1 MAEQRSIAKLE
12 LEKRRK
18 KISARREKILTER
31 QPSSPAIMVCGGTGC
46 LALASDEV
54 AAAFEKS
61 LSEQGIDARVEL
73 KTTGCPGFC
82 EQGPLVTIHPER
94 IFYTKVKPKDVE
106 EIISRTI
113 LKGEIVDRLLYED
126 PLSGEKIVYET
137 EVPFYKEQTRI
148 LLKESGLIDP
158 RKIDDYLAAG
168 GYKALE
174 KALLEMTPEQVIA
187 EIKESGLRGRGGAGF
202 PTGVKW
208 ELCRNAAGETKY
220 IICNADEGDPG
231 AFQDRGIIEGN
242 PHSILEGMIIGA
254 YAMGASQGFVYI
266 RNEYPLAVELISLA
280 AEQAR
285 EAGLLGEDILG
296 TGFNFDLIIQL
307 GAGAFVCGEETALMA
322 SIEGYS
328 GEPRPRPPYPA
339 ESGLWGMPTNI
350 NNTKTWAWVR
360 HIINNGADWFAQMGT
375 EKSKGT
381 TIFSVV
387 GKIKNT
393 GLVEVPM
400 GISLRHLIEHIGGGV
415 SNGSKLKAVQT
426 GGPSGGCIPES
437 LWHLPVD
444 YDSLREAGSMMGS
457 GGMIVM
463 DENTCMV
470 DMARYFLNFSRFES
484 CGKCT
489 ACREGVRRMHEI
501 LDYITRGYG
510 EEGDIEQLESLGQAV
525 KTGAL
530 CGLGQTAPNP
540 VLTTIRYFREEYEA
554 HIRDKSCPAGVCK
567 ELITF
572 YVVPDQCPGCGLCAR
587 YCAEDAITGE
597 KGKPY
602 VINEEKCVRCGVCR
616 EVCNFDAVKVR

>member
-1 MAEQRSIAKLE
+1 
-12 LEKRRK
+12 
-18 KISARREKILTER
+18 
-31 QPSSPAIMVCGGTGC
+31 MVCGGTGC

-602 VINEEKCVRCGVCR
+602 VIDEEKCVRCGVCR

>member
-602 VINEEKCVRCGVCR
+602 VIDEEKCVRCGVCR

>member
-1 MAEQRSIAKLE
+1 MAEQRSIAELE
-12 LEKRRK
+12 LEKRRD
-18 KISARREKILTER
+18 KILAER
-31 QPSSPAIMVCGGTGC
+31 EPSSPAIMVCGGTGC

-61 LSEQGIDARVEL
+61 LSEQGIAARVEL

-113 LKGEIVDRLLYED
+113 LKGEIIDHLLYED

-158 RKIDDYLAAG
+158 RKIEDYLAAG
-168 GYKALE
+168 GYKAVE

-208 ELCRNAAGETKY
+208 ELCRKAAGETKY

-360 HIINNGADWFAQMGT
+360 HIINNGPDWFARMGT

-510 EEGDIEQLESLGQAV
+510 EEGDIEHLENLGQAV

-554 HIRDKSCPAGVCK
+554 HIRDKNCPAGVCK

-572 YVVPDQCPGCGLCAR
+572 YVIPEQCPGCGLCAR

-602 VINEEKCVRCGVCR
+602 VIDEEKCVRCGVCR

>member
-1 MAEQRSIAKLE
+1 MAEQRSIAELE

-18 KISARREKILTER
+18 KISARRDKILAER
-31 QPSSPAIMVCGGTGC
+31 EPSSPAIMVCGGTGC

-61 LSEQGIDARVEL
+61 LSEQGIAARVEL

-113 LKGEIVDRLLYED
+113 LKGEIIDHLLYED

-158 RKIDDYLAAG
+158 RKIEDYLAAG

-510 EEGDIEQLESLGQAV
+510 EEGDIEHLENLGQAV

-554 HIRDKSCPAGVCK
+554 HIRDKNCPAGVCK

-572 YVVPDQCPGCGLCAR
+572 YVIPEQCPGCGLCAR

-602 VINEEKCVRCGVCR
+602 VIDEEKCVRCGVCR